1 MNVLVTPLGVVGL
14 IAIMYL
20 LYIFAN
26 LSRRLGAV
34 TKMKPYYRGY
44 YVALAFL
51 SVSFVARVVL
61 SSVALSPPSLV
72 APGLLSSP
80 FFSLVAYHVPFA
92 IAMAISVGVTWQ
104 YWSWLLKEKL
114 A

>member
-1 MNVLVTPLGVVGL
+1 VNVLVTPLGVVGL

-44 YVALAFL
+44 YVALVFL

-61 SSVALSPPSLV
+61 SSLALSPPSSRL
-72 APGLLSSP
+72 GLLSSP

-114 A
+114 T

>member
-51 SVSFVARVVL
+51 SVSLVARIVL
-61 SSVALSPPSLV
+61 SSLALSPPSSR
-72 APGLLSSP
+72 PDLLSSW
-80 FFSLVAYHVPFA
+80 FFSLAVYHIPFV
-92 IAMAISVGVTWQ
+92 IAMAISVGITWQ

-114 A
+114 R

>member
-14 IAIMYL
+14 ISIMYL

-34 TKMKPYYRGY
+34 TKMRPYYRSY

-61 SSVALSPPSLV
+61 SSVALSPPSLRP
-72 APGLLSSP
+72 ALLSSP
-80 FFSLVAYHVPFA
+80 FFSLAVYHIPFA
-92 IAMAISVGVTWQ
+92 IATVLSVGVAWQ

>member
-61 SSVALSPPSLV
+61 SSLALSPPSSRPDL
-72 APGLLSSP
+72 GL
-80 FFSLVAYHVPFA
+80 FFSLAAYHVPFVIA
-92 IAMAISVGVTWQ
+92 IAISVGVTWQ

>member
-61 SSVALSPPSLV
+61 SSLALSPPSSRL
-72 APGLLSSP
+72 GLLSSP

-114 A
+114 T

>member
-14 IAIMYL
+14 IAIMYM

-34 TKMKPYYRGY
+34 TKMKAYYRGY

-51 SVSFVARVVL
+51 AVSFVARVVL
-61 SSVALSPPSLV
+61 SSLALTPPASRPDLLNSL
-72 APGLLSSP
+72 
-80 FFSLVAYHVPFA
+80 FFSLAAYHIPFA
-92 IAMAISVGVTWQ
+92 IAMAISVGITWQ

-114 A
+114 T